1 MKLAIKIDIDT
12 LKGYLEGLPRLLDIL
27 KAHSVKASIFFSFG
41 PDNSGKALRRIFRK
55 GFITKMLRTKAPTSY
70 GIKTLFYGTLLP
82 APMIVPANPDLLLR
96 AIDEGHDCGVH
107 SWDHVYW
114 QDKLPKLSREQ
125 IHSELSKAI
134 DMYQKI
140 TGTLPKSCAAPG
152 WQVTPESLSV
162 QDSLGFD
169 YCSDV
174 RGFCPFI
181 PEMSG
186 HTFKTPQVP
195 STLPTMD
202 EVLGVVPAEKLNAYY
217 FGLMHEGLN
226 VHTIHT
232 EMEGGR
238 MAGTF
243 SEFLDICRDNNV
255 GFMTLREALTQ
266 SKLAVS
272 KIIAGNLPG
281 RAGTLAVQVNTNTT
295 ATH

>member
-12 LKGYLEGLPRLLDIL
+12 LKGYLEGLPRLLEIL
-27 KAHSVKASIFFSFG
+27 KAHNIRASIFFSMG

-70 GIKTLFYGTLLP
+70 GLKTLFYGTLLP
-82 APMIVPANPDLLLR
+82 APLIVPANPDLLLR
-96 AIDEGHDCGVH
+96 AIDEGHDCGLH
-107 SWDHVYW
+107 SWDHVYF
-114 QDKLPKLSREQ
+114 QDKLPKLSRSQ
-125 IHSELSKAI
+125 IQGEFNKAM
-134 DMYQKI
+134 DLYEKI
-140 TGTLPKSCAAPG
+140 TGQAPKACASPG
-152 WQVTPESLSV
+152 WQVTPDSLSV
-162 QDSLGFD
+162 QDELGFD

-181 PEMSG
+181 PEMAG

-202 EVLGVVPAEKLNAYY
+202 EVLGVVPADQLNAYY
-217 FGLMHEGLN
+217 FGLLHEGLN

-243 SEFLDICRDNNV
+243 SEFLDICSDNNV
-255 GFMTLREALTQ
+255 EFMTLREALSQ
-266 SKLAVS
+266 SRLITS
-272 KIIAGNLPG
+272 RIEPGNLPG
-281 RAGTLAVQVNTNTT
+281 RAGKLAVQVIDKENS
-295 ATH
+295 

>member
-12 LKGYLEGLPRLLDIL
+12 LKGYLEGLPRLLEIL
-27 KAHSVKASIFFSFG
+27 KAHDVKASIFFSMG

-82 APMIVPANPDLLLR
+82 APQIVPANPDLLRR
-96 AIDEGHDCGVH
+96 AIDEGHDCGLH

-114 QDKLPKLSREQ
+114 QDKLPGLSRSQ
-125 IHSELSKAI
+125 IVGEFSKA
-134 DMYQKI
+134 MELYEKI
-140 TGTLPKSCAAPG
+140 TGQAPKACAAPG
-152 WQVTPESLSV
+152 WQVTAESLSV

-181 PEMSG
+181 PEIDG
-186 HTFKTPQVP
+186 QTFKTPQVP

-202 EVLGVVPAEKLNAYY
+202 EVLGLVPAEKLNAHYWS
-217 FGLMHEGLN
+217 LMHEGLN

-238 MAGTF
+238 MSGTF

-255 GFMTLREALTQ
+255 EFLTLREALAQ
-266 SKLAVS
+266 SRLITSRVEP
-272 KIIAGNLPG
+272 GCLPG
-281 RAGTLAVQVNTNTT
+281 RAGKLAIQVSKENT
-295 ATH
+295 